1 MEDLL
6 KTAIDEYLAEY
17 GKKPSAG
24 YENYL
29 DQLTVRFRK
38 ELESERERLI
48 AFDPEP
54 DDPREKER
62 WRTRMREILDE
73 HLKDVLLPSIG
84 N

>member
-6 KTAIDEYLAEY
+6 KTTIDDYMTEY
-17 GKKPSAG
+17 GKKPSVG
-24 YENYL
+24 YDEYL
-29 DQLTVRFRK
+29 DQLTVHFRM

-48 AFDPEP
+48 ASNPEP
-54 DDPREKER
+54 DDPKEKER

-84 N
+84 S